1 VSANTETANRQIA
14 RAAGTVMAAF
24 VLSNLAGLA
33 RQILVS
39 RAFGTGAEIDAFNA
53 AARLPDLLFN
63 LVAGG
68 ALASAFI
75 PTFTGYLLG
84 DDRRAAW
91 QLASSIVN
99 LVSLLLALVSGLS
112 ALFAPQIVRYVL
124 YALIP
129 DLDPAHF
136 SLTVALLRVLLLSPV
151 VFGVSGLLMGVLN
164 AHQVF
169 LLPALAPTFYWLGM
183 ILGVLFLVPGWGIF
197 GLAWGAVLGSVLHL
211 VVQLPA
217 LPRLGA
223 RYFLTLGTH
232 LAPVKE
238 VGRLMAPR
246 LLGVAVVQVNFLVN
260 TILASAQPQGSLT
273 AITLA
278 WAIMTMPQV
287 VIAQAIAIAALP
299 TFSAQVSRG
308 RLEEMRASLAATL
321 RGVLFLALPASLGL
335 ILLRRPIVAL
345 LFQRGE
351 FDANSTELVAWAL
364 LWYAAGLVGHS
375 VVEILARAFYAL
387 HDTRTPVL
395 VGAAAMSLNLLF
407 SVAFSYLFLRIR
419 LPPHGGL
426 ALANSLATALEMVG
440 LLVLMHR
447 RLGGLEG
454 ARLRRG
460 VIQAALA
467 SLVMSLGLL
476 AWLGLSETWPVWWV
490 VAGGLLLGAGGYAL
504 LVLAAGV
511 EEAIQLLRALR
522 QVFQ

>member
-1 VSANTETANRQIA
+1 
-14 RAAGTVMAAF
+14 
-24 VLSNLAGLA
+24 
-33 RQILVS
+33 
-39 RAFGTGAEIDAFNA
+39 
-53 AARLPDLLFN
+53 
-63 LVAGG
+63 
-68 ALASAFI
+68 
-75 PTFTGYLLG
+75 
-84 DDRRAAW
+84 
-91 QLASSIVN
+91 
-99 LVSLLLALVSGLS
+99 
-112 ALFAPQIVRYVL
+112 
-124 YALIP
+124 
-129 DLDPAHF
+129 
-136 SLTVALLRVLLLSPV
+136 
-151 VFGVSGLLMGVLN
+151 MGVLN